1 MRQEEFPHNEA
12 GKDVRKTLRGE
23 LAPLAGV
30 EYVRR
35 SVSCHRLFQRVDTK
49 GGIERVRQPEG
60 QNLSACLSP

>member
-30 EYVRR
+30 EYVRC

-49 GGIERVRQPEG
+49 GGIERVRQP
-60 QNLSACLSP
+60 